1 MKKIMIAWNFIKI
14 KSSNEKNGFDWY
26 DFLVKI
32 DWIEEKI
39 SISDTFLSIENI
51 KDKEDIYKLWIYFF
65 HLWIIKVDSNS
76 SYDYSFKNISL
87 ENYKIFE

>member
-1 MKKIMIAWNFIKI
+1 MIAWNFIKI